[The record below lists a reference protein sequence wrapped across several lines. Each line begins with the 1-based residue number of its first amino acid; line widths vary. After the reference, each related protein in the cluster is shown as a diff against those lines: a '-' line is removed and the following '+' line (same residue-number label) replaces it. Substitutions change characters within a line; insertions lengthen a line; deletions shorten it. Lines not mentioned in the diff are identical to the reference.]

1 MAVQNSLAPRQKKT
15 AFDVYL
21 TQDAAKQYINKVL
34 SGKGA
39 TRFISSLVSAVQAN
53 PALQECTNPSLL
65 SAALL
70 GESLNL
76 SPSPQLGQ
84 YYLVPFKKKAKYD
97 REGNLI
103 SPACV
108 EAQFQ
113 LGYKGY
119 IQLAKRSGV
128 YKKINVISIKEGEL
142 VSYNPLEEELEVKL
156 IEDDLLREKAPT
168 IGYYAMFEEANGY
181 KHSIYWSKRKMMAH
195 ADRYSAAFN
204 AGDLERLE
212 RGEIP
217 EKDMWKYSSFWY
229 KDFDSM
235 AHKTMLRQLLSK
247 WGTLSVEMQS
257 AMEADQAVI
266 HEDGKHD
273 YVEMNTGNYAAD
285 MSSQEIPYAGQEITT
300 AEPVQEQPADSAAE
314 DAASRFF
321 S

>member
-1 MAVQNSLAPRQKKT
+1 MAVQNSLAARQRKVG
-15 AFDVYL
+15 FDVYL
-21 TQDAAKQYINKVL
+21 TQDAAKQQINKL
-34 SGKGA
+34 LGGKSGA
-39 TRFISSLVSAVQAN
+39 RFISSLVSAVQAN

-97 REGNLI
+97 PEGNMV

-128 YKKINVISIKEGEL
+128 YKKINVLSIKEGEL
-142 VSYNPLEEELEVKL
+142 VSYDPLEEELKVKL
-156 IEDDLLREKAPT
+156 IEDDLVREETPT
-168 IGYYAMFEEANGY
+168 IGYYAMLEESNGY
-181 KHSIYWSKRKMMAH
+181 RHSIYWSKRKMMAH
-195 ADRYSAAFN
+195 ADKYSAAFN
-204 AGDLERLE
+204 AADLERME

-217 EKDMWKYSSFWY
+217 EKDMWKFSSFWY
-229 KDFDSM
+229 KDFDAM
-235 AHKTMLRQLLSK
+235 AHKTMLRQLISK
-247 WGTLSVEMQS
+247 WGTMSIELQS
-257 AMEADQAVI
+257 ALDADLAVI
-266 HEDGKHD
+266 HEDGKRD
-273 YVEMNTGNYAAD
+273 YVESDMGEYAAESPAVEVPSVD
-285 MSSQEIPYAGQEITT
+285 PELQGQMPVSDSS
-300 AEPVQEQPADSAAE
+300 D

>member
-1 MAVQNSLAPRQKKT
+1 MAVQNSLASRQRKVG
-15 AFDVYL
+15 FDVYL
-21 TQDAAKQYINKVL
+21 TQDAAKQQINKL
-34 SGKGA
+34 LGGKSGA
-39 TRFISSLVSAVQAN
+39 RFISSLVSAVQAN

-128 YKKINVISIKEGEL
+128 YKKINVLSIKEGEL
-142 VSYNPLEEELEVKL
+142 ISYNPLEEELEVKL
-156 IEDDLLREKAPT
+156 IDDDLLREETPT
-168 IGYYAMFEEANGY
+168 IGYYAMFEETNGY
-181 KHSIYWSKRKMMAH
+181 KHSLYWSKRKMMTH
-195 ADRYSAAFN
+195 ADKYSAAFN

-229 KDFDSM
+229 KDFDAM
-235 AHKTMLRQLLSK
+235 AHKTMLRQLISK
-247 WGTLSVEMQS
+247 WGTMSIEMQS
-257 AMEADQAVI
+257 ALDADLEVI
-266 HEDGKHD
+266 HEDERND
-273 YVEMNTGNYAAD
+273 YVESAEQEVYVENSESQNAKAAD
-285 MSSQEIPYAGQEITT
+285 VTPVLEQNMAAG
-300 AEPVQEQPADSAAE
+300 PSAD